1 MMPPIFKKCLQV
13 NRFSKFWQVHL
24 SKLRFFNFF
33 DNDPIRLDGDGRL
46 ALLDLHRT
54 IILSTFLLLLPL
66 ANLTLPLPMNK
77 NIQLISDQ
85 QKHEQKVK
93 KKKFFSRIF
102 ESKSPGRKWQI
113 EIWQVSNPG
122 SFERE
127 NHHNKSNLEI
137 IKIYWIWKANTVGI
151 RKQDVSGCQMVK
163 SRLVVK

>member
-33 DNDPIRLDGDGRL
+33 DNDPIRLDSDGRL

-93 KKKFFSRIF
+93 KKSFSVGYLNQKAREGNGRSRSDKSQTRAHSNEKIIIINQICKS
-102 ESKSPGRKWQI
+102 SK
-113 EIWQVSNPG
+113 
-122 SFERE
+122 
-127 NHHNKSNLEI
+127 
-137 IKIYWIWKANTVGI
+137 
-151 RKQDVSGCQMVK
+151 
-163 SRLVVK
+163 